1 MIKRDLPGFKGVY
14 TMIRESYNNL
24 TNFLFLMNVT
34 CSPKAQ
40 TEPTEVHPAFTALN
54 DEIKD
59 DLEEFEITIRYFSA
73 IILSD
78 ALFPGYN
85 ANKAFLTT
93 ETMRALLNAH
103 KEFMRLGYKVKIFDA
118 YRPQMAVDYF
128 SFWAADLNDTVN
140 KSQYYPN
147 VNKSELFAK
156 GYIAEK
162 SGHSRGSAVDI
173 TLIDIKTGEEIDMGS
188 PWDFFDPIS
197 SIHSSQITDQQLA
210 NRKLLANVMSK
221 HGFKPLDEEWWYFS
235 LISEPFPNTYFNFP
249 IN

>member
-1 MIKRDLPGFKGVY
+1 
-14 TMIRESYNNL
+14 MIRDSILILLIFFSLVNAA
-24 TNFLFLMNVT
+24 
-34 CSPKAQ
+34 CSPKVQ
-40 TEPTEVHPAFTALN
+40 TEPTAVHPAFAELN
-54 DEIKD
+54 DQIND
-59 DLEEFEITIRYFSA
+59 DLEEFEITIRYFSEDNFVGRP
-73 IILSD
+73 I
-78 ALFPGYN
+78 PGYN
-85 ANKAFLTT
+85 ANKAFLTIKT
-93 ETMRALLNAH
+93 KRALLNAH

-147 VNKSELFAK
+147 VNKSELFVK

-173 TLIDIKTGEEIDMGS
+173 TLIDIKTGEEVDMGS

-197 SIHSSQITDQQLA
+197 SIHSNQVTDQQLA

-221 HGFKPLDEEWWYFS
+221 HGFKPLDEEWWHFS

>member
-1 MIKRDLPGFKGVY
+1 
-14 TMIRESYNNL
+14 MIREHITILLIVCS
-24 TNFLFLMNVT
+24 LMNVT

-40 TEPTEVHPAFTALN
+40 TEPAEVHPAFTALN
-54 DEIKD
+54 DQIND
-59 DLEEFEITIRYFSA
+59 GLEEFDITIRYFSEDNFVGRP
-73 IILSD
+73 I
-78 ALFPGYN
+78 PGYN

-93 ETMRALLNAH
+93 KTKQALLNVH
-103 KEFMRLGYKVKIFDA
+103 KEFLRLGYKVKIFDA

-147 VNKSELFAK
+147 VNKSELFVK

-173 TLIDIKTGEEIDMGS
+173 TLIDIKTGEEVDMGS

-221 HGFKPLDEEWWYFS
+221 HGFKPLDEEWWHFS

>member
-1 MIKRDLPGFKGVY
+1 MTGRYLLGSCI
-14 TMIRESYNNL
+14 MIRDHISILLIFFSLVNAA
-24 TNFLFLMNVT
+24 
-34 CSPKAQ
+34 CSPKIQ
-40 TEPTEVHPAFTALN
+40 TEPTAVHPAFTVLN
-54 DEIKD
+54 DQIND
-59 DLEEFEITIRYFSA
+59 DLEEFEITMRYFSEDNFVGRP
-73 IILSD
+73 I
-78 ALFPGYN
+78 PGYN
-85 ANKAFLTT
+85 ANKAYLTI
-93 ETMRALLNAH
+93 ETKRALLNAH
-103 KEFMRLGYKVKIFDA
+103 EEFMRLGYRVKIFDA

-173 TLIDIKTGEEIDMGS
+173 TLINTKTGDEVDMGS
-188 PWDFFDPIS
+188 QWDFFDPIS
-197 SIHSSQITDQQLA
+197 SIHSSQVTDQQLA

-221 HGFKPLDEEWWYFS
+221 HGFKALDEEWWHFS
-235 LISEPFPNTYFNFP
+235 LISDPFPNTYFNFP

>member
-1 MIKRDLPGFKGVY
+1 MTDPFLLGVY
-14 TMIRESYNNL
+14 TMLRDL
-24 TNFLFLMNVT
+24 VLFLLIFCSLVNAT
-34 CSPKAQ
+34 CSPKFQ
-40 TEPTEVHPAFTALN
+40 TTPTEVHPAFTALDAHTN
-54 DEIKD
+54 DK
-59 DLEEFEITIRYFSA
+59 LEGFEISIRYFSEDNFA
-73 IILSD
+73 GRSI
-78 ALFPGYN
+78 PGYN

-93 ETMRALLNAH
+93 ETERALLNAH
-103 KEFMRLGYKVKIFDA
+103 KDFIKLGYKVKIFDA

-128 SFWAADLNDTVN
+128 SSWAADLNDTVN

-156 GYIAEK
+156 GYIAKK

-173 TLIDIKTGEEIDMGS
+173 TLIDIKSGEEVDMGS

-197 SIHSSQITDQQLA
+197 SIHSNQVTNQQLA
-210 NRKLLANVMSK
+210 NRKFLANVMSK
-221 HGFKPLDEEWWYFS
+221 HGFKPLDEEWWHFS